1 VDAKTWELARVWAK
15 GALTSRKNYALI
27 KSYYEEL
34 FASSLTAGG
43 LDSMTTGTKNA
54 VSMGKQVG
62 LSIPE
67 TLMALQRALEW
78 ADQGCIPS
86 RTASLGRF

>member
-1 VDAKTWELARVWAK
+1 VDSKTWELARTWAK
-15 GALTSRKNYALI
+15 GAILSRKNYGLVKA
-27 KSYYEEL
+27 YYEEL
-34 FASSLTAGG
+34 FAASLEAGG

-67 TLMALQRALEW
+67 ILMALQRALEW

-86 RTASLGRF
+86 RTSSFGRF